1 MQSKV
6 GYKRILVTGSTQG
19 IGRAVAE
26 TFRDAGALV
35 AINGRRNEDVEAV
48 IETIGRKRLVG
59 APGDISTIDGC
70 RAVVE
75 SAIGK
80 LGGLD
85 CLISN
90 AGICPLAR
98 MMDVSEEHWDRVIG
112 VNLRSALFVAKFA
125 LPELR
130 QSRGSIRRRRRPAQS
145 PRGRRASP

>member
-6 GYKRILVTGSTQG
+6 GNKRILVTGSTQG
-19 IGRAVAE
+19 IGRGVAE
-26 TFRDAGALV
+26 MFRDAGALV
-35 AINGRRNEDVEAV
+35 AINGRKGEDVDAV
-48 IETIGRKRLVG
+48 IETLGRERLVA
-59 APGDISTIDGC
+59 APGDIGTVDGC

-75 SAIGK
+75 SAIGE

-98 MMDVSEEHWDRVIG
+98 MMDVSEQHWDRVIG
-112 VNLRSALFVAKFA
+112 VNLRSAVFVAKFA

-130 QSRGSIRRRRRPAQS
+130 QSRG
-145 PRGRRASP
+145 